1 MEIMRAVSGVFV
13 LIVPRVLCIL
23 SEVRKCAAELM
34 CFVYLRLFVR
44 VRVRMRYAAQ
54 AGVLAFSN
62 PAAPATLSSS
72 YKGSRAL
79 PHMPSPHHLAFPE
92 EMTRAKVHYGGQ
104 LLRT

>member
-1 MEIMRAVSGVFV
+1 MRAVSRVSV
-13 LIVPRVLCIL
+13 LIVPRALCIL
-23 SEVRKCAAELM
+23 SGVRKCAAELM
-34 CFVYLRLFVR
+34 CFVYLSLFVR

-54 AGVLAFSN
+54 AGVLGFSN
-62 PAAPATLSSS
+62 PAAPASLSSS

-92 EMTRAKVHYGGQ
+92 EMTRAKVHYGGK